1 MARLLTPHQWASC
14 LRRSTLSGSTFGSSS
29 IPLRSFGRFVSP
41 AVKSFNPPALCQ
53 SKLLRGMSGT
63 ATPRLATISTP
74 LTGFFTSRKL
84 ASAAFV
90 NSSDKPELKEAAAP
104 DLSKEPIETPV
115 LSPPVVGHWL
125 IGCAGLVFAIVVV
138 GGITRLTES
147 GLSIVEWRPI
157 TGVLPPLS
165 EAEWEEEFTKYKATP
180 EFKILNHR
188 ITIEEFKQ
196 IFFWEYAHRILGR
209 VIGLAFI
216 LPLAYFVIRKRVP
229 RSMFLPGLT
238 RSQLGLPASAPAPNP
253 LPLPTLTPYLG
264 GLALLIGAQGVLG
277 WYMVKSGLADSL
289 LTTPGAVPRVS
300 QYRLAAHL
308 GCALALYVGMLGG
321 GMAVIRDWN
330 WAHGK
335 AKGIEALEKALQSG
349 AVKVFKARVGVLG
362 AIVFLTALSG
372 AFVAGLDA
380 GLVYNEFPTM
390 GGRLAPPRDELMNP
404 AYAKKEDKSDLWW
417 RNMLENPSTVQLNHR
432 VLALTTYL
440 STALVFL
447 HSRRSTVRAL
457 LPAQTKRLAAL
468 AFGLV
473 NLQAA
478 LGITTLL
485 YLVPVP
491 LAASH
496 QAGSVALLTVIVAL
510 ATSLRK
516 PGRAARF
523 WKLAS
528 QRNQATLSVK
538 VTQTSQ
544 LN

>member
-1 MARLLTPHQWASC
+1 MARLLTPQWASC
-14 LRRSTLSGSTFGSSS
+14 LRRSALSNSILGPGS
-29 IPLRSFGRFVSP
+29 IPLRSFGRFTVP
-41 AVKSFNPPALCQ
+41 AAKSIDSMTLCG
-53 SKLLRGMSGT
+53 SKPFRNMSTT
-63 ATPRLATISTP
+63 AISRPTAS
-74 LTGFFTSRKL
+74 LTASTNFFTPRKL
-84 ASAAFV
+84 ATTASAFV
-90 NSSDKPELKEAAAP
+90 ETDGKPEVKQNNTLPPPE
-104 DLSKEPIETPV
+104 EPVGGPV

-157 TGVLPPLS
+157 TGILPPLS

-196 IFFWEYAHRILGR
+196 IFFWEYAHRVLGR
-209 VIGLAFI
+209 IIGLAFV
-216 LPLAYFVIRKRVP
+216 LPLAYFIVRKRVP

-264 GLALLIGAQGVLG
+264 GLALLIGAQGALG
-277 WYMVKSGLADSL
+277 WYMVKSGLAESL

-321 GMAVIRDWN
+321 GIAVIRDWN

-335 AKGIEALEKALQSG
+335 AKGIEALEKALQNN

-362 AIVFLTALSG
+362 ALVFLTALSG

-390 GGRLAPPRDELMNP
+390 GGRLAPPRAELMNP
-404 AYAKKEDKSDLWW
+404 AYAQKEDKSDLWW
-417 RNMLENPSTVQLNHR
+417 RNMLENPSTVQFNHR
-432 VLALTTYL
+432 VLAVTTYL
-440 STALVFL
+440 STALVFA
-447 HSRRSTVRAL
+447 HSRRSAVRQL

-468 AFGLV
+468 AFGLANIQV
-473 NLQAA
+473 A

-496 QAGSVALLTVIVAL
+496 QAGSVALLTAVVAL
-510 ATSLRK
+510 AASLRK

-523 WKLAS
+523 WKLAT
-528 QRNQATLSVK
+528 QRNQNTSFVK
-538 VTQTSQ
+538 ASQ
-544 LN
+544 L

>member
-1 MARLLTPHQWASC
+1 MARLLTPHQWVSC
-14 LRRSTLSGSTFGSSS
+14 LRRSTLSSSTFGPSS
-29 IPLRSFGRFVSP
+29 IPLRSFGRFVPP
-41 AVKSFNPPALCQ
+41 AVKSFSPPALCQ
-53 SKLLRGMSGT
+53 SNLLRGMSGT
-63 ATPRLATISTP
+63 ASPRLATTSTP

-90 NSSDKPELKEAAAP
+90 DSSDTPEVKETAAP
-104 DLSKEPIETPV
+104 HSSEEPIETPV

-125 IGCAGLVFAIVVV
+125 IGCAGLVFTIVVV

-147 GLSIVEWRPI
+147 GLSIVEWKPI

-165 EAEWEEEFTKYKATP
+165 ETEWEEEFTKYKATP

-196 IFFWEYAHRILGR
+196 IFFWEYAHRVLGR
-209 VIGLAFI
+209 VIGLAFV

-264 GLALLIGAQGVLG
+264 GLALLIGAQGALG

-321 GMAVIRDWN
+321 GIAVIRDWN

-335 AKGIEALEKALQSG
+335 AKGIEALEKALQNS

-417 RNMLENPSTVQLNHR
+417 RNMLENPSTVQFNHR

-496 QAGSVALLTVIVAL
+496 QAGSVALLTAIVAL

-528 QRNQATLSVK
+528 QRNQVTSSVK
-538 VTQTSQ
+538 VAQTSQ

>member
-1 MARLLTPHQWASC
+1 MSAAIITRPV
-14 LRRSTLSGSTFGSSS
+14 S
-29 IPLRSFGRFVSP
+29 IPSASLV
-41 AVKSFNPPALCQ
+41 
-53 SKLLRGMSGT
+53 
-63 ATPRLATISTP
+63 
-74 LTGFFTSRKL
+74 GFFTSRRL
-84 ASAAFV
+84 GSAASIV
-90 NSSDKPELKEAAAP
+90 TGSSERPSAKTGEADAAE
-104 DLSKEPIETPV
+104 EPVETPT
-115 LSPPVVGHWL
+115 LATPTVGHWL

-138 GGITRLTES
+138 GGVTRLTES
-147 GLSIVEWRPI
+147 GLSITEWRPI
-157 TGVLPPLS
+157 TGILPPLN

-188 ITIEEFKQ
+188 ITLEEFKR
-196 IFFWEYAHRILGR
+196 IFFWEYSHRVLGR
-209 VIGLAFI
+209 IIGLAFV
-216 LPLAYFVIRKRVP
+216 LPLAYFVIRRRVP
-229 RSMFLPGLT
+229 RSLFLPGLT

-277 WYMVKSGLADSL
+277 WYMVKSGLAESL
-289 LTTPGAVPRVS
+289 MTTPGAVPRVS

-321 GMAVIRDWN
+321 GMAVLRDWK

-335 AKGIEALEKALQSG
+335 AKAIEALEVALQSN
-349 AVKVFKARVGVLG
+349 AVRVFKARAGVLG

-390 GGRLAPPRDELMNP
+390 GGRLAPPREELMNP
-404 AYAKKEDKSDLWW
+404 VYAQKSDKSDLWW

-440 STALVFL
+440 STTLLFI
-447 HSRRSTVRAL
+447 HSRRASLRSL
-457 LPAQTKRLAAL
+457 LPAQTRRLATL

-485 YLVPVP
+485 YLVPIP

-496 QAGSVALLTVIVAL
+496 QAGSVALLTAVTAL
-510 ATSLRK
+510 AMSLRK

-523 WKLAS
+523 WKLAA
-528 QRNQATLSVK
+528 QREHASALKHTTNLTTTV
-538 VTQTSQ
+538 
-544 LN
+544 

>member
-1 MARLLTPHQWASC
+1 MSRILTRCWMPCARP
-14 LRRSTLSGSTFGSSS
+14 
-29 IPLRSFGRFVSP
+29 SP
-41 AVKSFNPPALCQ
+41 FRTYIPPAQNFPHSLGRYA
-53 SKLLRGMSGT
+53 LAAPR
-63 ATPRLATISTP
+63 ATPDVSIFSRAMSVAAIPHRINRLASLAGFFTSQRA
-74 LTGFFTSRKL
+74 GFFTSRRLGSTVL
-84 ASAAFV
+84 A
-90 NSSDKPELKEAAAP
+90 NSSDRPKIDDIPVAEE
-104 DLSKEPIETPV
+104 STETPV
-115 LSPPVVGHWL
+115 LAPPVVGKWL

-147 GLSIVEWRPI
+147 GLSITEWRPI
-157 TGVLPPLS
+157 TGILPPLG

-180 EFKILNHR
+180 EFKILNHQ
-188 ITIEEFKQ
+188 ITLDEFKR
-196 IFFWEYAHRILGR
+196 IFFWEYAHRVLGR
-209 VIGLAFI
+209 VIGLAFV
-216 LPLAYFVIRKRVP
+216 LPLAYFIVRKRVP
-229 RSMFLPGLT
+229 RTFLLPGLT
-238 RSQLGLPASAPAPNP
+238 RTQLGLPASAPTPNP

-277 WYMVKSGLADSL
+277 WYMVKSGLAESL
-289 LTTPGAVPRVS
+289 MTTPGAVPRVS

-308 GCALALYVGMLGG
+308 GCALALYAGMLGG
-321 GMAVIRDWN
+321 GMAVLRDWN

-335 AKGIEALEKALQSG
+335 AKTIEALEVVLQSN

-390 GGRLAPPRDELMNP
+390 GGRLAPPRDELLNP
-404 AYAKKEDKSDLWW
+404 AYAQKADKSDLWW
-417 RNMLENPSTVQLNHR
+417 RNMLENPSTVQFNHR

-440 STALVFL
+440 SATLLFL
-447 HSRRSTVRAL
+447 HSRRASLRSI
-457 LPAQTKRLAAL
+457 LPAQTRRLAAL

-496 QAGSVALLTVIVAL
+496 QAGSVALLTSVVAL
-510 ATSLRK
+510 AMSLRK

-523 WKLAS
+523 WRLAAQ
-528 QRNQATLSVK
+528 QRGSAQSTVLKAAGTP
-538 VTQTSQ
+538 
-544 LN
+544 

>member
-1 MARLLTPHQWASC
+1 MSVTAIPRPAAT
-14 LRRSTLSGSTFGSSS
+14 STSL
-29 IPLRSFGRFVSP
+29 I
-41 AVKSFNPPALCQ
+41 
-53 SKLLRGMSGT
+53 
-63 ATPRLATISTP
+63 
-74 LTGFFTSRKL
+74 GFFTSRKL

-90 NSSDKPELKEAAAP
+90 NNSGKKEIKENTALP
-104 DLSKEPIETPV
+104 PFEEPIEKPV

-125 IGCAGLVFAIVVV
+125 IGCAALVFAIVVV

-157 TGVLPPLS
+157 TGILPPLS
-165 EAEWEEEFTKYKATP
+165 EAEWEEEFNKYKATP

-196 IFFWEYAHRILGR
+196 IFFWEYAHRVLGR
-209 VIGLAFI
+209 VIGLAFV
-216 LPLAYFVIRKRVP
+216 LPLAYFFIRKRVP

-253 LPLPTLTPYLG
+253 IPLPTLTPYLG

-335 AKGIEALEKALQSG
+335 AKGIESLEKALQSSI
-349 AVKVFKARVGVLG
+349 AKVFKARVGVLG

-417 RNMLENPSTVQLNHR
+417 RNMLENPSTVQFNHR

-440 STALVFL
+440 STTLVFL
-447 HSRRSTVRAL
+447 HSRRPAVSAL

-473 NLQAA
+473 NIQVA

-496 QAGSVALLTVIVAL
+496 QAGSVALLTAIVAL

-523 WKLAS
+523 WKLAAH
-528 QRNQATLSVK
+528 RNQAVSPTK
-538 VTQTSQ
+538 ASQ
-544 LN
+544 AS

>member
-1 MARLLTPHQWASC
+1 MARLLAPQWASC
-14 LRRSTLSGSTFGSSS
+14 LRRSALSNSILGSGST
-29 IPLRSFGRFVSP
+29 PLRSFGHFAAP
-41 AVKSFNPPALCQ
+41 TVKNTSTTTLCG
-53 SKLLRGMSGT
+53 SKLLRNMSAT
-63 ATPRLATISTP
+63 AIPRLTVS
-74 LTGFFTSRKL
+74 LTQFNGFFTSRKM
-84 ASAAFV
+84 ASAASTFV
-90 NSSDKPELKEAAAP
+90 DIDSKPEANQNSTPPPPE
-104 DLSKEPIETPV
+104 EPIETPV

-157 TGVLPPLS
+157 TGILPPLS

-196 IFFWEYAHRILGR
+196 IFFWEYAHRVLGR
-209 VIGLAFI
+209 IIGLAFV

-264 GLALLIGAQGVLG
+264 GLALLIGAQGALG

-308 GCALALYVGMLGG
+308 GS
-321 GMAVIRDWN
+321 
-330 WAHGK
+330 
-335 AKGIEALEKALQSG
+335 KGIEALEKALQSN

-362 AIVFLTALSG
+362 ALVFLTALSG

-390 GGRLAPPRDELMNP
+390 GGRLAPPRAELMNP
-404 AYAKKEDKSDLWW
+404 AYAQREDKSDLWW

-432 VLALTTYL
+432 ILAVTTYL

-447 HSRRSTVRAL
+447 HSRRSAVRVL

-468 AFGLV
+468 AFGLANIQV
-473 NLQAA
+473 A

-496 QAGSVALLTVIVAL
+496 QAGSVALLTAVIAL

-523 WKLAS
+523 WKLAA
-528 QRNQATLSVK
+528 QRNQATFTTKLP
-538 VTQTSQ
+538 QA
-544 LN
+544 

>member
-1 MARLLTPHQWASC
+1 MARLLAPQWASC
-14 LRRSTLSGSTFGSSS
+14 LRRSALSNSILGSGST
-29 IPLRSFGRFVSP
+29 PLRSFGHFAAP
-41 AVKSFNPPALCQ
+41 TVKNTSTTTLCG
-53 SKLLRGMSGT
+53 SKLLRNMSAT
-63 ATPRLATISTP
+63 AIPRLTVS
-74 LTGFFTSRKL
+74 LTQFNGFFTSRKM
-84 ASAAFV
+84 ASAASTFV
-90 NSSDKPELKEAAAP
+90 DIDSKPEANQNSTPPPPE
-104 DLSKEPIETPV
+104 EPIEIPV

-157 TGVLPPLS
+157 TGILPPLS

-196 IFFWEYAHRILGR
+196 IFFWEYAHRVLGR
-209 VIGLAFI
+209 IIGLAFV

-264 GLALLIGAQGVLG
+264 GLALLIGAQGALG

-321 GMAVIRDWN
+321 GMAVIRDWK

-335 AKGIEALEKALQSG
+335 AKGIEALEKALQSN

-362 AIVFLTALSG
+362 ALVFLTALSG

-390 GGRLAPPRDELMNP
+390 GGRLAPPRAELMNP
-404 AYAKKEDKSDLWW
+404 AYAQREDKSDLWW

-432 VLALTTYL
+432 ILAVTTYL

-447 HSRRSTVRAL
+447 HSRRSAVRVL

-468 AFGLV
+468 AFGLANIQV
-473 NLQAA
+473 A

-496 QAGSVALLTVIVAL
+496 QAGSVALLTAVIAL

-523 WKLAS
+523 WKLAA
-528 QRNQATLSVK
+528 QRNQATFTTKLP
-538 VTQTSQ
+538 QA
-544 LN
+544 

>member
-1 MARLLTPHQWASC
+1 MSTNTVSRLTTSP
-14 LRRSTLSGSTFGSSS
+14 STS
-29 IPLRSFGRFVSP
+29 
-41 AVKSFNPPALCQ
+41 
-53 SKLLRGMSGT
+53 
-63 ATPRLATISTP
+63 
-74 LTGFFTSRKL
+74 LTGFFTSRRL
-84 ASAAFV
+84 VSTAFA
-90 NSSDKPELKEAAAP
+90 NNASSDKSTKGEEAVP
-104 DLSKEPIETPV
+104 TSEQPVETPV
-115 LSPPVVGHWL
+115 LAPPAVGHWL

-147 GLSIVEWRPI
+147 GLSIVEWRPV
-157 TGVLPPLS
+157 TGILPPLS

-180 EFKILNHR
+180 EFKLLNHS
-188 ITIEEFKQ
+188 ITVDEFKQ
-196 IFFWEYAHRILGR
+196 IFFWEYAHRVLGR
-209 VIGLAFI
+209 IIGLAFV
-216 LPLAYFVIRKRVP
+216 LPLAYFVLRRRVP

-277 WYMVKSGLADSL
+277 WYMVKSGLAESL
-289 LTTPGAVPRVS
+289 MTTPGAVPRVS

-321 GMAVIRDWN
+321 GMAVLRDWK
-330 WAHGK
+330 WAHGR
-335 AKGIEALEKALQSG
+335 AKGVEALDTALRSN
-349 AVKVFKARVGVLG
+349 VVRIFKARVGVLG

-390 GGRLAPPRDELMNP
+390 GGRLAPPREELMNP
-404 AYAKKEDKSDLWW
+404 EYAQREDKSDLWW

-440 STALVFL
+440 STTLVFL
-447 HSRRSTVRAL
+447 HSRRASLRSL
-457 LPAQTKRLAAL
+457 LPAQTRRLATI

-478 LGITTLL
+478 LGITTLI
-485 YLVPVP
+485 YLVPIP

-496 QAGSVALLTVIVAL
+496 QAGSVALLTAVTAL
-510 ATSLRK
+510 AMSLRK

-523 WKLAS
+523 WKLAAQQNRAAS
-528 QRNQATLSVK
+528 APT
-538 VTQTSQ
+538 TP
-544 LN
+544 